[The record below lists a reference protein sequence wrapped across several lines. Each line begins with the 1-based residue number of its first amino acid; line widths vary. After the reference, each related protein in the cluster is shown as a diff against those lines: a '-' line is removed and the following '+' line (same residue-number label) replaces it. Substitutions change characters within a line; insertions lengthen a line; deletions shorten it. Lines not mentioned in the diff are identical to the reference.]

1 MIRLSGP
8 VLVRELVTT
17 LRSPKA
23 FAILLGFNAC
33 MAAAVLLGWRWAH
46 ETPLARADIGRRVF
60 LILSMA
66 QLILVTLLAP
76 ALSSGAITLERERDT
91 LDLLR
96 TTPIGARRLLLE
108 KYLASVVFFILLLLT
123 STPLTA
129 LSILLG
135 GIRPSAV
142 LGATVALLVLVLAC
156 GAVGVTAS
164 VMFRHTQAS
173 LAVTYL
179 IMIPVGAL
187 IAAAFYI
194 GEAAQ
199 NHLSTVVLGFLGA
212 GIGLAL
218 WKASQRILETREE
231 SEIESD
237 SFEDVAVHA
246 GMILD
251 RRVFPDSI
259 VWPARRNAPIPD
271 GVNPVFEKDLRLEAP
286 GRSGRMISI
295 LLQGGMLLSLP
306 LLFLPPF
313 ILPELLPSDVDALAG
328 QEPQMIIYPLFL
340 LGFVLL
346 CASAFSATAFS
357 AERERKTLD
366 SLALTPLPARAVVWA
381 KALASLR
388 GTLGITFLIAFP
400 FFFYILMRPL
410 GFAGRASWAIGL
422 ILQFGIL
429 ILTGVAITFLAIWIS
444 IRSRTSLRAMLTLYI
459 SLAIFVVLPIIAIR
473 LIGP

>member
-1 MIRLSGP
+1 MTRLSGP

-66 QLILVTLLAP
+66 QLVLVTLLAP

-142 LGATVALLVLVLAC
+142 LAATAALLVLVLAC
-156 GAVGVTAS
+156 GAIGVTAS

-179 IMIPVGAL
+179 VMIPVGAL
-187 IAAAFYI
+187 IGAAFYF

-199 NHLSTVVLGFLGA
+199 NHLSIVVLGFIGA
-212 GIGLAL
+212 GIGLSL
-218 WKASQRILETREE
+218 WEVSHRILETRDE

-259 VWPARRNAPIPD
+259 VWPSRRNAPIPD
-271 GVNPVFEKDLRLEAP
+271 GVNPVFETDLRLEA
-286 GRSGRMISI
+286 RHVLSDS
-295 LLQGGMLLSLP
+295 QYMLL
-306 LLFLPPF
+306 
-313 ILPELLPSDVDALAG
+313 
-328 QEPQMIIYPLFL
+328 M
-340 LGFVLL
+340 
-346 CASAFSATAFS
+346 
-357 AERERKTLD
+357 RKRPVK
-366 SLALTPLPARAVVWA
+366 AA
-381 KALASLR
+381 KAEC
-388 GTLGITFLIAFP
+388 
-400 FFFYILMRPL
+400 
-410 GFAGRASWAIGL
+410 
-422 ILQFGIL
+422 
-429 ILTGVAITFLAIWIS
+429 
-444 IRSRTSLRAMLTLYI
+444 
-459 SLAIFVVLPIIAIR
+459 
-473 LIGP
+473 